1 MHRKEKIHACF
12 TFLYLFILLYVSFF
26 SISQFLFII
35 IYLFLSMRTVYSG
48 TKMATV
54 CVLYAVI
61 QFHNRFFVHRFDDSS
76 IPLSIIFIYP
86 TSFCFCTKLH
96 NQYVVGLDQKIISV
110 STDKKI
116 FLPLVLLHHNR

>member
-1 MHRKEKIHACF
+1 MHKKEKIHACF

-35 IYLFLSMRTVYSG
+35 IYLLLSMLTVYNE

>member
-1 MHRKEKIHACF
+1 
-12 TFLYLFILLYVSFF
+12 
-26 SISQFLFII
+26 
-35 IYLFLSMRTVYSG
+35 
-48 TKMATV
+48 MATV